1 MKDITEKDALLRLSA
16 LCSQAEHCSYEMT
29 EKMRRWGMADT
40 AVARVMEYLT
50 EHKFV
55 DDERYARAFVKDK
68 IKYNKWGRRK
78 VDQAMW
84 AKHIDEDV
92 RRRVLDEV
100 DDADYLAV
108 LRPLL
113 KARSRSIKAA
123 DSYELNRKLVRFA
136 LGRGFDYALI
146 RRCIDVPDD
155 MEDADEDDFVE

>member
-40 AVARVMEYLT
+40 AVARVMEYLM

-78 VDQAMW
+78 VD
-84 AKHIDEDV
+84 
-92 RRRVLDEV
+92 
-100 DDADYLAV
+100 
-108 LRPLL
+108 
-113 KARSRSIKAA
+113 
-123 DSYELNRKLVRFA
+123 
-136 LGRGFDYALI
+136 
-146 RRCIDVPDD
+146 
-155 MEDADEDDFVE
+155 